1 MNRSR
6 LSSIPSIHNPTAAMN
21 SPTQGRASDSL
32 VTPDDIAAAAR
43 RLRGVAARTPL
54 LRSPALDQMLGATI
68 LVKAECLQH
77 IGAFK
82 FRGAY
87 NFLSQLS
94 PAQRGRGVV
103 AYSSGNHAQGVA
115 CAAHLLGIAATIVM
129 PADAPAVKSAGA
141 RRWGAKIRPY
151 DRAGESRKQIAE
163 DIARETGASLAR
175 PFDDPAII
183 AGQGTTGLEI
193 AEQLKEH
200 GLSAD
205 YLLAPCGGGGLLAGV
220 ATAMKALCPETAIYG
235 VEPEHYDDH
244 RRSLRAGHRVR
255 LDSPPPTRCDAL
267 AASTPGEI
275 TWPINQSKAA
285 GFLTAGEEETAE
297 AVRVA
302 FHSLKLVLE
311 PGGAIALAAALGEKL
326 PIRGKTIAI
335 IASGGNIDP
344 QLFTQLLRETPA

>member
-1 MNRSR
+1 
-6 LSSIPSIHNPTAAMN
+6 MN
-21 SPTQGRASDSL
+21 SPTHDRTSDSL

-94 PAQRGRGVV
+94 PAQRERGVV

-115 CAAHLLGIAATIVM
+115 YAAHLLGFAATIVM
-129 PADAPAVKSAGA
+129 PVDAPAVKRDGA
-141 RRWGAKIRPY
+141 RRWGAKICPY
-151 DRAGESRKQIAE
+151 DRASESRKQIAE

-183 AGQGTTGLEI
+183 AGQGTVGLEI

-200 GLSAD
+200 GLRAD

-220 ATAMKALCPETAIYG
+220 ATAMGALCPQTAIYG

-244 RRSLRAGHRVR
+244 RRSLRAGRRVR
-255 LDSPPPTRCDAL
+255 LDNPPPTRCDAL

-275 TWPINQSKAA
+275 TWPINQSRAA

-297 AVRVA
+297 AIRVA

-311 PGGAIALAAALGEKL
+311 PGGAVALAAALGEKL
-326 PIRGKTIAI
+326 PIRGKTIAL

>member
-1 MNRSR
+1 MAQA
-6 LSSIPSIHNPTAAMN
+6 PSIRNQTATMN
-21 SPTQGRASDSL
+21 SPTHDRTSDSL

-94 PAQRGRGVV
+94 PAQRERGVV

-115 CAAHLLGIAATIVM
+115 YAAHLLGVAATIVM
-129 PADAPAVKSAGA
+129 PADAPAVKRDGA

-151 DRAGESRKQIAE
+151 DRASESRKQIAE

-183 AGQGTTGLEI
+183 AGQGTVGLEI

-200 GLSAD
+200 GLRAD

-220 ATAMKALCPETAIYG
+220 ATAMGALCPQTAIYG

-244 RRSLRAGHRVR
+244 RRSLRAGRRVR

-275 TWPINQSKAA
+275 TWPINQSRAA

-297 AVRVA
+297 AIRVA

-311 PGGAIALAAALGEKL
+311 PGGAVALAAALGEKL
-326 PIRGKTIAI
+326 PIRGKTIAL